1 MCQVL
6 RQDAK
11 TEHLVTVNL
20 EGVPAP
26 GMVALPSGLSK
37 INRCNHSVYAS
48 NLYGRLNSI
57 KYSYRA
63 VGEVL
68 RPETLPG
75 NLHTKGA
82 LRKRRGPN
90 GQRVRL
96 SVLRRAF
103 FMPFSNRIG
112 TASNK

>member
-1 MCQVL
+1 MCPVL
-6 RQDAK
+6 QQDVK

-20 EGVPAP
+20 EELHAS
-26 GMVALPSGLSK
+26 GMVVVPSGLSK

-48 NLYGRLNSI
+48 NLYGRLNPI

-68 RPETLPG
+68 RPQTLPG

-82 LRKRRGPN
+82 LRKRRGPRWTK
-90 GQRVRL
+90 GAA
-96 SVLRRAF
+96 LRTPGGF
-103 FMPFSNRIG
+103 FYAPFLPSRYIR
-112 TASNK
+112 